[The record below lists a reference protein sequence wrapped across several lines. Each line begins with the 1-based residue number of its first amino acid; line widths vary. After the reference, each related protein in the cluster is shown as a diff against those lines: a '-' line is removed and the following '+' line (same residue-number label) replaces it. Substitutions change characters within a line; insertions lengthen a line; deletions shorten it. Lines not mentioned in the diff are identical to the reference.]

1 MTDNIY
7 FSKDRFFLF
16 RRIITLASF
25 LLSCLCVALLSFG
38 FVSFRGRSIS
48 VLGAVNNALEI
59 MNLGKRPFWLCVSC
73 TFFSVIYGIVVVKG
87 VIDIIACIKSTIKAV
102 KSEEDTGDIRSMTR
116 YVVEKSTVNVWRFLL
131 IFTLSYALSDFFI
144 GVGTLLVTILLIV
157 LSVLLNCAQNMLYKG
172 KIYDSVI
179 SSVYIGIMFAAMV
192 MFALMSPNIQVVD
205 TIKSAGQL
213 FNVMSMK
220 GIPGKDILLMFV
232 QSVLI
237 PLIYILNLVSII
249 RLYPKITDPGADVK
263 EITKK
268 TLKRN
273 IVFLCIV
280 LVLTGFANG
289 YTDIM
294 DYVGIVFDHMMFV
307 AMTAMLFIASR
318 NLESTENDKF
328 QII

>member
-1 MTDNIY
+1 
-7 FSKDRFFLF
+7 
-16 RRIITLASF
+16 
-25 LLSCLCVALLSFG
+25 
-38 FVSFRGRSIS
+38 
-48 VLGAVNNALEI
+48 

-220 GIPGKDILLMFV
+220 GIPGKDIL
-232 QSVLI
+232 
-237 PLIYILNLVSII
+237 
-249 RLYPKITDPGADVK
+249 
-263 EITKK
+263 
-268 TLKRN
+268 
-273 IVFLCIV
+273 
-280 LVLTGFANG
+280 
-289 YTDIM
+289 
-294 DYVGIVFDHMMFV
+294 
-307 AMTAMLFIASR
+307 
-318 NLESTENDKF
+318 
-328 QII
+328 